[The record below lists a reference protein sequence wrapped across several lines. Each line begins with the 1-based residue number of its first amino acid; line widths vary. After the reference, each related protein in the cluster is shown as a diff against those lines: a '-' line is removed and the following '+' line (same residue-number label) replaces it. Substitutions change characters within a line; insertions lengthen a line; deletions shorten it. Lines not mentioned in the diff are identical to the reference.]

1 MLLALL
7 IYAYCTGQR
16 SSRQIERACEAD
28 VAYRVIAA
36 NTAPDHT
43 TIARFRQ
50 DHEAV
55 ARQLFVDV
63 LVLCAAAGL
72 AHVGVIAVDG
82 TKMAA
87 TASSKTNRTRAQL
100 EAEVAT
106 LFGQAAATDADED
119 RHFGAARG
127 DELPAELADRARRA
141 ARLDAALAALEAQ
154 TATRRQGEQAA
165 HQARQARV
173 EAVRRGEPTYG
184 RPPGGQAGVAEA
196 EARLAHAQAAD
207 TARWEADDQR
217 RRQAAAAGTSVRG
230 RRPAK
235 KSKRTRRAE
244 KALVGARRRAAQEP
258 PPAPPEARVNVTDPD
273 SRTMKVAQGFIQGYN
288 AQAAANEGGIV
299 VAAEVSQDT
308 GDVGLA
314 VPMMAA
320 VQATRLPPASRRPWA
335 RCSSMPATARPP
347 TSSPPG
353 PIGSSPRPRGP
364 SSAARVAPPKHRPT
378 VSAPWPGWNIDC
390 APPKVPPSMPNGD
403 TPSSPFSATSRT
415 TAAFAASSGGG

>member
-1 MLLALL
+1 
-7 IYAYCTGQR
+7 
-16 SSRQIERACEAD
+16 
-28 VAYRVIAA
+28 
-36 NTAPDHT
+36 
-43 TIARFRQ
+43 
-50 DHEAV
+50 
-55 ARQLFVDV
+55 VDV

-320 VQATRLPPASRRPWA
+320 VQATLAAAGVEAPVGTLLFDAGY
-335 RCSSMPATARPP
+335 CSAANIVA
-347 TSSPPG
+347 PG
-353 PIGSSPRPRGP
+353 PDRLIATTTRAKLRRKGR
-364 SSAARVAPPKHRPT
+364 ATEAPPDGVGPLARMEHRLRTPEGASLYAKRGHT
-378 VSAPWPGWNIDC
+378 IEPVFGDLKDNRGFRRFIRRGLAAVSAEWKLMAMTNNILKLHRRGVVL
-390 APPKVPPSMPNGD
+390 A
-403 TPSSPFSATSRT
+403 
-415 TAAFAASSGGG
+415 